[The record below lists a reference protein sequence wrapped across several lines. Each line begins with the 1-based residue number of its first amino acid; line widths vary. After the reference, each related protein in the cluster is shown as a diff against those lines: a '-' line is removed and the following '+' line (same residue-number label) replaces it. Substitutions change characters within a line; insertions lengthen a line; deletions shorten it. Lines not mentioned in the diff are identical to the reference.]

1 MLLRAG
7 DIAWVE
13 LGPVRGGEQDGRRPA
28 LFLSDSDYHE
38 ISRRAVVCP
47 ISSTERPWPFHVPL
61 PAGLATTGF
70 VLVDQIRTIGRTE
83 RMFDFIEHAQNC
95 LGTAGLVAMHR
106 SQHDETR
113 TGGEARKGGGLEM
126 HIGA

>member
-13 LGPVRGGEQDGRRPA
+13 LGPVRGSEQDGRRPA

-38 ISRRAVVCP
+38 ISRRAVICP

-70 VLVDQIRTIGRTE
+70 VLVDQIRTIDRTE
-83 RMFDFIEHAQNC
+83 RMFDFIEHAPHEVLSMVRDRVAAL
-95 LGTAGLVAMHR
+95 LGCETVVSNSDPSQAGA
-106 SQHDETR
+106 T
-113 TGGEARKGGGLEM
+113 
-126 HIGA
+126 